1 MNPKETNDN
10 LIKNN
15 NEICANFCSNSL
27 KFTLAVN
34 DFYYIPQENVA
45 APHIESI
52 HESSYL
58 SFPLWDR

>member
-1 MNPKETNDN
+1 MNPNKTM
-10 LIKNN
+10 KNVP
-15 NEICANFCSNSL
+15 ISNSL

-45 APHIESI
+45 APHIEST
-52 HESSYL
+52 HESTYL